1 MIGVMRFV
9 PGQLAQITDGKA
21 AWAELFA
28 GIEATFES
36 NAEWAVTLGVIA
48 LIGLVVWAD
57 WRVARWILRRG
68 GSPRPRR

>member
-1 MIGVMRFV
+1 MIGLMRLV
-9 PGQLAQITDGKA
+9 PGQLGQITDGKA

-48 LIGLVVWAD
+48 LIGVVVWLD
-57 WRVARWILRRG
+57 YRVARWITRRG
-68 GSPRPRR
+68 GSARARR